1 MEGLQAISRPGSQTV
16 HHRSALLYD
25 LVISSFS
32 DATSYGSTSPPI
44 RPPNGSPTRSPRPS
58 LGSGT
63 PIPHPGPR
71 RLVRPCRNATSRCHG
86 HSGPTNRAAIALAEW
101 TRRTTHR
108 LDPARVP
115 GPCRGPGR
123 RAPAPDPRHL
133 CQLLQRTP
141 NSPISDQGHPAPAR
155 GRASRQ
161 RHITTDPRRPSP
173 SILQN
178 LIFGT
183 DRRSRP
189 GHAFACMRRS
199 GDVHAVRS

>member
-1 MEGLQAISRPGSQTV
+1 MIIPSTHAAFL
-16 HHRSALLYD
+16 SAGRIHCRGWSLMD
-25 LVISSFS
+25 VSSSFAS
-32 DATSYGSTSPPI
+32 IATSCGSTSLPI
-44 RPPNGSPTRSPRPS
+44 RPPNGSPARSLRLP

-63 PIPHPGPR
+63 SIPHPGPR

-86 HSGPTNRAAIALAEW
+86 HPGPTNGAAIALAEW

-115 GPCRGPGR
+115 GPCRDPGR

-141 NSPISDQGHPAPAR
+141 NSPISDQRHPAPSC
-155 GRASRQ
+155 GRAPRHC
-161 RHITTDPRRPSP
+161 HITAYPRRSSP

-183 DRRSRP
+183 DRSQL
-189 GHAFACMRRS
+189 FARRIKP
-199 GDVHAVRS
+199 RQ